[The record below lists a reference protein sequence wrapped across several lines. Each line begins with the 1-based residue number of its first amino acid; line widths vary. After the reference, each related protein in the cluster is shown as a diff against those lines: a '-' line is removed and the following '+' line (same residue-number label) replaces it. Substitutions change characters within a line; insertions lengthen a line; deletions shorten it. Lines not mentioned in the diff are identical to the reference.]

1 MGDAEENKKN
11 EEKLKAV
18 EARFREKP
26 KHLKCQ
32 FCNEKPR
39 SINEAGSFRFHFFSH
54 YKDNLNEWDD
64 RIANLEKDKL
74 AYYCDICRPKK
85 LLKGASDE
93 GAIKSTICHLAIQHH
108 ELRKLLDKDDRLS
121 EDYIKDI
128 YWDVDL
134 KKAEEDFKN
143 NGYKFRENDDL
154 EKLPT
159 AKKSDPPT
167 SKVESPKKATVT
179 KNKPG
184 PKSKTKTSEEGQE
197 DSAVKKNK
205 PGPKSKTSGGNG
217 SSIKKKPE
225 VRKRKPV
232 NISMDDLESDGSSID
247 GDLKSTPTVTKGD
260 RPKRSVS
267 AKKKPIIDNN
277 SDSD

>member
-1 MGDAEENKKN
+1 M
-11 EEKLKAV
+11 
-18 EARFREKP
+18 
-26 KHLKCQ
+26 
-32 FCNEKPR
+32 
-39 SINEAGSFRFHFFSH
+39 
-54 YKDNLNEWDD
+54 
-64 RIANLEKDKL
+64 
-74 AYYCDICRPKK
+74 
-85 LLKGASDE
+85 
-93 GAIKSTICHLAIQHH
+93 
-108 ELRKLLDKDDRLS
+108 DKDDRLS

-167 SKVESPKKATVT
+167 SKVESVT

-205 PGPKSKTSGGNG
+205 PGPKSKKDTKSQEIRYVIVDLDFFLNREIDF
-217 SSIKKKPE
+217 SDWIFSPFSVKSIS
-225 VRKRKPV
+225 R
-232 NISMDDLESDGSSID
+232 NII
-247 GDLKSTPTVTKGD
+247 
-260 RPKRSVS
+260 
-267 AKKKPIIDNN
+267 
-277 SDSD
+277 

>member
-1 MGDAEENKKN
+1 MNSLT
-11 EEKLKAV
+11 EKSN
-18 EARFREKP
+18 P
-26 KHLKCQ
+26 HLL
-32 FCNEKPR
+32 
-39 SINEAGSFRFHFFSH
+39 SYHI
-54 YKDNLNEWDD
+54 
-64 RIANLEKDKL
+64 I
-74 AYYCDICRPKK
+74 YYCSSKIKK
-85 LLKGASDE
+85 INNL
-93 GAIKSTICHLAIQHH
+93 TFNFF
-108 ELRKLLDKDDRLS
+108 RKLLDKDDRLS

-184 PKSKTKTSEEGQE
+184 PKSKTKISEEGQE

-205 PGPKSKTSGGNG
+205 PGPKSKKDTKSQE
-217 SSIKKKPE
+217 IRY
-225 VRKRKPV
+225 VIV
-232 NISMDDLESDGSSID
+232 DLDFFS
-247 GDLKSTPTVTKGD
+247 
-260 RPKRSVS
+260 
-267 AKKKPIIDNN
+267 
-277 SDSD
+277 